1 VKSRHQRSTVSEGI
15 ETLVDR
21 SEGKAPGTK
30 RVQSV
35 IRTVEILRAL
45 GNAGEDL
52 TLADL
57 AERTGLPRSTVHRIV
72 QTLQSVQFVA
82 KGAGAGGLRLG
93 PEFGRL
99 AANSRQAL
107 TPAMRPFLERL
118 ASEIAEGTSL
128 TVLEGLNVRFL
139 DQAIVGQGL
148 RAVTLVGTTFPA
160 HCTANGKIL
169 LAAQPRAGLRAR
181 LPEQLESRTF
191 HTITDPERLMDE
203 LDHVAS
209 KGVAFDREEH
219 GIGISAIAAL
229 VVDDANNHAAISAAM
244 PTANFEGREEY
255 LTEIVRR
262 TAHDA
267 SVALGWSGA
276 NGKSPSPNPNATTD

>member
-1 VKSRHQRSTVSEGI
+1 MG
-15 ETLVDR
+15 DGN
-21 SEGKAPGTK
+21 EGKASGTK

-45 GNAGEDL
+45 GNADEDL

-72 QTLQSVQFVA
+72 QTLQSVHFVA
-82 KGAGAGGLRLG
+82 KGPGVGGLRLG

-107 TPAMRPFLERL
+107 TPTLRPFLERL
-118 ASEIAEGTSL
+118 AREISEGTSL
-128 TVLEGLNVRFL
+128 TVLEGLSVRFL

-169 LAAQPRAGLRAR
+169 LAALPRAVLRAK
-181 LPEQLESRTF
+181 LPDRLESRTY
-191 HTITDPERLMDE
+191 HTITDPERLMVE
-203 LDHVAS
+203 LDRVATE
-209 KGVAFDREEH
+209 GVAFDREEH
-219 GIGISAIAAL
+219 GIGISALAAL
-229 VVDDANNHAAISAAM
+229 VVDNANNCAAISAAM
-244 PTANFEGREEY
+244 PTASFKGREEY

-267 SVALGWSGA
+267 SLALGWSGS
-276 NGKSPSPNPNATTD
+276 NGNSPWPNPNATND

>member
-1 VKSRHQRSTVSEGI
+1 MSEGI
-15 ETLVDR
+15 QALVDG
-21 SEGKAPGTK
+21 SAGKAPGTK

-45 GNAGEDL
+45 GNASEDL
-52 TLADL
+52 TLTGL

-72 QTLQSVQFVA
+72 QTLQSAHFVA

-107 TPAMRPFLERL
+107 TPTMRPFLERL
-118 ASEIAEGTSL
+118 AMEISEGTSL
-128 TVLEGLNVRFL
+128 TVLEGLDVRFL
-139 DQAIVGQGL
+139 DQAIVGEGL

-160 HCTANGKIL
+160 HCTANGKVL
-169 LAAQPRAGLRAR
+169 LAALPRAVLRAK
-181 LPEQLESRTF
+181 LPQRLESRTY
-191 HTITDPERLMDE
+191 HTITDPELLME
-203 LDHVAS
+203 KLGRVATE
-209 KGVAFDREEH
+209 GVAFDREEH

-244 PTANFEGREEY
+244 PTARFEGREEY

-267 SVALGWSGA
+267 SVALGWSGENA
-276 NGKSPSPNPNATTD
+276 DSPWPNANATND

>member
-1 VKSRHQRSTVSEGI
+1 MSEVI
-15 ETLVDR
+15 EALVDR
-21 SEGKAPGTK
+21 GHGKAPGTK
-30 RVQSV
+30 QVQSV
-35 IRTVEILRAL
+35 VRTVEILRAL
-45 GNAGEDL
+45 GDAGEDL

-57 AERTGLPRSTVHRIV
+57 AERTGLPRSTIHRIV
-72 QTLQSVQFVA
+72 QTLQGAHFVA
-82 KGAGAGGLRLG
+82 KGTGAGGLRLG

-99 AANSRQAL
+99 AVNSRQAL
-107 TPAMRPFLERL
+107 TPTMRPFLERL
-118 ASEIAEGTSL
+118 AIEISEGTSL
-128 TVLEGLNVRFL
+128 TILEGLNVRFL

-169 LAAQPRAGLRAR
+169 LAALPRPVLRAK
-181 LPEQLESRTF
+181 LPDRLESRTY

-203 LDHVAS
+203 LDRGAIE
-209 KGVAFDREEH
+209 GVAFDREEH

-267 SVALGWSGA
+267 SVALGWRRS
-276 NGKSPSPNPNATTD
+276 NGNSPWPNTNATTD